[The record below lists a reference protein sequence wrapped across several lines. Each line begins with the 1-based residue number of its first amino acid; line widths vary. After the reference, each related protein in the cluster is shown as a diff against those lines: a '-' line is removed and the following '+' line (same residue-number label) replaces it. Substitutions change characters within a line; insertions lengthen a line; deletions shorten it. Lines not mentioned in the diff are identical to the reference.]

1 MNSMLSSDELLIF
14 LIESKFS
21 SNMTAERCRWLL
33 LCNPMLADLISDK
46 IGDEWPVHLDQLTQI
61 KQYAEDPKFQR

>member
-1 MNSMLSSDELLIF
+1 
-14 LIESKFS
+14 
-21 SNMTAERCRWLL
+21 MTAERCRWLL